1 MPLSHC
7 SQNILVLV
15 PGEIKSSA
23 ILLHLLF
30 HNTPPNTF
38 DLLLLSPEAFRKIG
52 GFLSQK
58 LIYSFAYPVWKFSAS
73 RKLIFICGLEIVAI
87 FFALLPKFFL
97 LHHISLGTTSRPWIL
112 LINCVARIMY
122 SITPN
127 LNHSYYLPIS
137 AKRPGLDKSNFIFLW
152 KHGVFPYF
160 QLLPSFY
167 QPFFQLLVCP

>member
-1 MPLSHC
+1 MVHF

-15 PGEIKSSA
+15 PGEMKSFA

-38 DLLLLSPEAFRKIG
+38 YLPLLSPEAFRKIG

-58 LIYSFAYPVWKFSAS
+58 LIYSFAYPVWKFSC
-73 RKLIFICGLEIVAI
+73 LIIFIWILEIVAI
-87 FFALLPKFFL
+87 FFSLLPKFSL
-97 LHHISLGTTSRPWIL
+97 LHHISPGTNSRPWIP